1 MVRRFLRFGVS
12 TVMATNDPAQISD
25 LQFTRNIGIMAH
37 IDAGKTTT
45 TERILFYSGKSHK
58 IGEVHDG
65 DTVMDYMEQEQERGI
80 TITSAA
86 TTCAWKD
93 HRINITD
100 TPGHVDF
107 TIEVE
112 RSLRVLDGAIAVF
125 DGVNGVE
132 PQSET
137 VWRQADKYKV
147 PRICFINK
155 LDRTG
160 ANFFG
165 SVQTLVDRLGANPLI
180 AQLPIGIEGSFQGV
194 IDLVSF
200 KALIW
205 QSSDKGA
212 SYETREIP
220 DDMMNE
226 AKKYRD
232 ILYEKVAELDEG
244 LMDLFIMGEPISEEQ
259 IRRALR
265 HATITLKAVP
275 VFCGSAFKNKGVQ
288 PLLDAVIAYLPS
300 PLDVPPMVGHDPE
313 RPEKEIIC
321 KTSWDANLAVLA
333 YKIKDDPFAGTLT
346 YVRVYSGV
354 LKTGD
359 QVYNPRE
366 KKKERIARLVKM
378 HANSREE
385 IAELKAGDIGAVI
398 GLKFTIT
405 GDTLCQASHPV
416 LLESIQFPDPVIAV
430 AIEAK
435 SAAEQEKMLQGL
447 ERLLREDPSS
457 KLRFDPETGQTLL
470 AGMGELH
477 LEILVD
483 RLNREYKVQANVGKP
498 QVTYRETIS
507 RVAQAEGH
515 IERQV
520 GGETQFGQ
528 CVIALQPAATG
539 AGFKFVNNVAPT
551 ALPKAFAAQVEQ
563 GIRESMENGVLAGY
577 QMMDFTAT
585 LKSAV
590 FNPETSAEMAYK
602 IAAGNAFR
610 EAGRQAEPVLL
621 EPHFKVEVV
630 TPDEFMGGVI
640 GDLNSRRG
648 KVLSM
653 VARAGGVQVVDAEV
667 PLAAMFGYATELRSL
682 TQGRGT
688 FTMEFK
694 QYAVVPTRVASE
706 ILTRLGRL

>member
-1 MVRRFLRFGVS
+1 
-12 TVMATNDPAQISD
+12 MAIGEPNKLED
-25 LQFTRNIGIMAH
+25 LKFTRNIGIMAH

-45 TERILFYSGKSHK
+45 TERILYYTGKSHK

-65 DTVMDYMEQEQERGI
+65 DTVMDWMEQEQERGI

-86 TTCAWKD
+86 TTCAWHD
-93 HRINITD
+93 HRINIID

-112 RSLRVLDGAIAVF
+112 RSLRVLDGAVAVF

-155 LDRTG
+155 MDRVG

-165 SVQTLVDRLGANPLI
+165 SVGTIVEKLGANPVMI
-180 AQLPIGIEGSFQGV
+180 QIPIGAEDSFRGV
-194 IDLVSF
+194 VDLIMM

-205 QSSDKGA
+205 SDSGKGESFEA
-212 SYETREIP
+212 FNIP
-220 DDMMNE
+220 NDIIAE

-232 ILYEKVAELDEG
+232 QMIEKIAEADEA
-244 LMDLFIMGEPISEEQ
+244 LTDRFLMGEEIQPHELRDSLRKSTI
-259 IRRALR
+259 AL
-265 HATITLKAVP
+265 KVFP
-275 VFCGSAFKNKGVQ
+275 VVCGSAFKNKGVQ
-288 PLLDAVIAYLPS
+288 PLLDSVVAFLPS
-300 PLDVPPMVGHDPE
+300 PLDVPAIIGHDPA

-321 KTSWDANLAVLA
+321 KTEWDANLAALA
-333 YKIKDDPFAGTLT
+333 FKIANDPFAGTLT
-346 YVRVYSGV
+346 YVRVYSGI
-354 LKTGD
+354 LKAGD
-359 QVYNPRE
+359 QVFNPRE
-366 KKKERIARLVKM
+366 EKKERIARLVKM

-385 IAELKAGDIGAVI
+385 AQELKAGDIGAVI
-398 GLKFTIT
+398 GLKFTVT
-405 GDTLCQASHPV
+405 GDTLCNTAHPV
-416 LLESIQFPDPVIAV
+416 VLESIQFPDPVIAV

-435 SAAEQEKMLQGL
+435 SSADQDKMIQGL
-447 ERLLREDPSS
+447 EKLAKEDPSCR
-457 KLRFDPETGQTLL
+457 LRNDPETGQTLL

-483 RLNREYKVQANVGKP
+483 RLMREHKVQANVGRP

-507 RVAQAEGH
+507 KKARGEGR
-515 IERQV
+515 IERQIA
-520 GGETQFGQ
+520 GENQFGHA
-528 CVIALQPAATG
+528 VVELVPG
-539 AGFKFVNNVAPT
+539 ERGSGFKFVNNVPPEK
-551 ALPKAFAAQVEQ
+551 LPKQFAVPIEQ
-563 GIRESMENGVLAGY
+563 GIRESMENGVLASY

-585 LKSAV
+585 LMEAQYTQ
-590 FNPETSAEMAYK
+590 ETAAEMAYK
-602 IAAGNAFR
+602 IAAANAFR
-610 EAGRQAEPVLL
+610 EAARNADPVLL
-621 EPHFKVEVV
+621 EPVFKVEVS

-648 KVLSM
+648 KVHSM
-653 VARAGGVQVVDAEV
+653 NARGHTQIVDAEV
-667 PLAAMFGYATELRSL
+667 PLATMFGYATDLRSA

-694 QYAVVPTRVASE
+694 QYSQVPPKISQE
-706 ILTRLGRL
+706 ILAKMGRF